1 MKKMLALLLSAVV
14 LVSACTN
21 NNNATQDTTPV
32 DDTPAVE
39 VPDEPSYDEPPGD
52 EPPSDEQL
60 NGSAA
65 DGTGT
70 IGFSISTLDHPFFV
84 GMDEG
89 ARAAQAQLGV
99 DLVIVDAQNDT
110 AKQASDIEDLMALG
124 IEVLI
129 VNPVDSAAVAP
140 TIRDV
145 MDAGIP
151 VIAVDRWVDG
161 VDVDVYI
168 GTDNFEAAQ
177 MKAEH
182 FISLVGEGASIAI
195 LEGTPGAS
203 SAIDRLAGFL
213 DIAEDRLD
221 IVASQTANFAR
232 VDGMDVAENILT
244 AHPDIQAIVAMNDEM
259 ALGAIEAAF
268 GAGRTPGVDIYI
280 TGFDATD
287 DARVAVA
294 DGTMLFTVEQQN
306 VGMGFEGVETALG
319 IMQGEMFPTNIPVD
333 VAMIDE

>member
-1 MKKMLALLLSAVV
+1 MKKLIALLLSSVI
-14 LVSACTN
+14 LVSACTP
-21 NNNATQDTTPV
+21 NATPTTPNN
-32 DDTPAVE
+32 DTPPVE
-39 VPDEPSYDEPPGD
+39 TEVVEPTEDEPPVD
-52 EPPSDEQL
+52 EPPTDEPP
-60 NGSAA
+60 NGTTA
-65 DGTGT
+65 DVTGT

-84 GMDEG
+84 GMEEG
-89 ARAAQAQLGV
+89 ARAAEAELGV
-99 DLVIVDAQNDT
+99 DLALVDAGNDT
-110 AKQASDIEDLMALG
+110 AQQASDIEDLMARG
-124 IEVLI
+124 IEVLV

-145 MDAGIP
+145 MEAGIP
-151 VIAVDRWVDG
+151 VIAVDRWVEG
-161 VDVDVYI
+161 VEVDVFI

-182 FISLVGEGASIAI
+182 FISIVGEGTSIAI

-213 DIAEDRLD
+213 DATGDRLE

-232 VDGMDVAENILT
+232 VDGMNVAENILT
-244 AHPDIQAIVAMNDEM
+244 ANPDIEAIVAMNDEM
-259 ALGAIEAAF
+259 ALGAIEAAI

-287 DARVAVA
+287 DARVAVQE
-294 DGTMLFTVEQQN
+294 GTMLFTVEQQN

-319 IMQGEMFPTNIPVD
+319 IMQGQTFPSNIPVD
-333 VAMIDE
+333 VAMIDQ